1 MGRSDLFG
9 GTDLGVDLLY
19 EVGVDVMGYNISP
32 FLFFIE
38 IYNNDEGNRKE
49 YFGSSLRGTR
59 WPYLVGCGEPG
70 METWTALREMIKRSF
85 LDMSVLPLDGDQ
97 EEEETMT

>member
-1 MGRSDLFG
+1 MDNQ
-9 GTDLGVDLLY
+9 DLGVDLLY

-49 YFGSSLRGTR
+49 YFGFFSKGDS
-59 WPYLVGCGEPG
+59 
-70 METWTALREMIKRSF
+70 TALFGWVR
-85 LDMSVLPLDGDQ
+85 
-97 EEEETMT
+97 